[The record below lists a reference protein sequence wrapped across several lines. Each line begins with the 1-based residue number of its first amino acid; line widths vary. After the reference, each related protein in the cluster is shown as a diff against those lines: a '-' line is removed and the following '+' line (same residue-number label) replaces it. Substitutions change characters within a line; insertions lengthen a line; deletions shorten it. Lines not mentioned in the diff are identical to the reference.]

1 MFENPCGLLEQ
12 STRFLGT
19 ITSEVHVACLSHA
32 GYSEVVQRRVHLDEG
47 HGGLLLFLGEAIIP
61 DKLKVDIGLKNK
73 NESLI
78 ELLNTLRYLTLS
90 LPNVTY
96 LWMTEKFL

>member
-1 MFENPCGLLEQ
+1 MEQ

-61 DKLKVDIGLKNK
+61 DKLKVDIGLKLA
-73 NESLI
+73 ECHVFVDDGEILVVL
-78 ELLNTLRYLTLS
+78 E
-90 LPNVTY
+90 
-96 LWMTEKFL
+96 E